1 MLLYF
6 LLKLKQTVCLIEL
19 FRYVRVGM
27 VIVEKLDGMKTTAI
41 DIEMDVAKVEVRCAC
56 LPDFSLRVQCFDGFP
71 DGLTN
76 TFALYAHLHIEKCQL
91 ASMLFLVN
99 GNDGTTHA
107 LAVSID
113 CLIGFCAVSLQRA
126 IEVLVGQHLPLVG
139 IIFVIRQKATFEGL
153 LHFLLHGDGLLLPKL

>member
-19 FRYVRVGM
+19 FRHVRVGM
-27 VIVEKLDGMKTTAI
+27 VIVEKLDGMKATAI
-41 DIEMDVAKVEVRCAC
+41 DIEMDVAKVEVWRAC
-56 LPDFSLRVQCFDGFP
+56 LPNLSLWMERFDGFP

-76 TFALYAHLHIEKCQL
+76 AFALYAHLHIEKCQL
-91 ASMLFLVN
+91 APMLFLVN
-99 GNDGTTHA
+99 GDDGTAHT

-113 CLIGFCAVSLQRA
+113 CLVGFCAISLQRA
-126 IEVLVGQHLPLVG
+126 IEVLVWQHLPLVG

-153 LHFLLHGDGLLLPKL
+153 LHLLLHGDGLLLPKL